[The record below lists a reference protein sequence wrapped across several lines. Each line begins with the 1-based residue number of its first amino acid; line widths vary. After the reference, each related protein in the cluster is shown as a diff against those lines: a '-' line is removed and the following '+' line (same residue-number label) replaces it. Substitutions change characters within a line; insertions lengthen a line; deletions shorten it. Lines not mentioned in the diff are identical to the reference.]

1 MTSHDIEPL
10 EDPFDTSFSYD
21 YTGNIAPMSPSY
33 AHQIDLSS
41 SSRERLNRLS
51 SSSTL
56 VSHSRNASSSYT
68 PSFPHPP
75 LSSYSQDSES
85 TSFSSNPSSPS
96 SSPSPRFS
104 SNHSGNNNSNSN
116 NISKNTNAWYR
127 FTHSEA
133 GRLVCAFFY
142 FCFVCIGMAFC
153 NQLSDHRWVETGY
166 TKVLLR
172 DRGFDVIPAR
182 VDIGPANFFVMTS
195 VVFTVIGM
203 GLISPTWTARAI
215 VLRRI
220 LWVIGTLSVYRSLT
234 LSVTTLP
241 TPKEECVPSL
251 KTGFWDMLI
260 VALQMIPG
268 TVEACTDD
276 IFSGHT
282 VFMVTCAIQWR
293 LYCKNK
299 WITLLSYIYISIG
312 LYFVVATR
320 LHYTVDVVLAVFI
333 TYAVWSVYIA
343 MIDVVMEK
351 EYFGIHS
358 HHEKYSVF
366 DTECEDDLTY
376 YGPEYASSARAQL
389 HHAMNHLR
397 GPRIGY
403 SRGEYDR
410 VVFIPMQFN
419 VWLTGLVRWCDGLDL
434 RMRKTVPD
442 TEESNKAKSSRW
454 EEWVIKY
461 RAGQYRIRNA
471 RSPLK
476 SEEAY
481 RDGESMEYHREMI
494 ESHNHNHSQSMRLD
508 SVRIVS
514 HPDGSVSYGQS
525 RYERGY
531 DRRQDTL
538 FSFRPSSPLSLIS
551 KFKTEKFDK
560 IDKKSKIHALK
571 IALIVLVNVILLV
584 KAVQHYQGRSSEPPK
599 EWPEEMVAYPGG
611 KITIDDMEE
620 IQVHEPNHNRD
631 AEASGFV
638 KRGEGENDTWS
649 NLSRRAVPLSKA
661 GMGSAIDY
669 NDVDSVAPVS

>member
-10 EDPFDTSFSYD
+10 EDPFDASFSYD
-21 YTGNIAPMSPSY
+21 LGGNITPMSPSY

-85 TSFSSNPSSPS
+85 TLFSSNSSSPS
-96 SSPSPRFS
+96 SSPSPRFTN
-104 SNHSGNNNSNSN
+104 SNNNNNNNNNNSNSN
-116 NISKNTNAWYR
+116 NGAWYR

-166 TKVLLR
+166 TKVFLR

-195 VVFTVIGM
+195 VVFTVIGV
-203 GLISPTWTARAI
+203 GLICPTWTTRAI

-220 LWVIGTLSVYRSLT
+220 LWVIGTLSVFRSLT

-299 WITLLSYIYISIG
+299 WITLLSYIYISVG

-333 TYAVWSVYIA
+333 TYAAWSIYIA

-366 DTECEDDLTY
+366 DTECEDELTY
-376 YGPEYASSARAQL
+376 YGPEYASSTRAQL
-389 HHAMNHLR
+389 HHAMNSLR

-410 VVFIPMQFN
+410 VVFVPMQFN

-434 RMRKTVPD
+434 RMRKTIE
-442 TEESNKAKSSRW
+442 TENEVKAKNSRW
-454 EEWVIKY
+454 EELVIKY
-461 RAGQYRIRNA
+461 RAGYRIRNA
-471 RSPLK
+471 SPLK

-481 RDGESMEYHREMI
+481 CDGESMEYHREMV
-494 ESHNHNHSQSMRLD
+494 ESHNHNNMRLD
-508 SVRIVS
+508 SVHVVS
-514 HPDGSVSYGQS
+514 NPDGTVSYGRS
-525 RYERGY
+525 HYERAY
-531 DRRQDTL
+531 ERRQDTL

-571 IALIVLVNVILLV
+571 IALIVLVNVILVV
-584 KAVQHYQGRSSEPPK
+584 KAVQTYQGRSSEPPK
-599 EWPEEMVAYPGG
+599 QWPEEMVNYPGG

-620 IQVHEPNHNRD
+620 IQVPDQTNHNNVQ
-631 AEASGFV
+631 ASGV
-638 KRGEGENDTWS
+638 KRSDRENDTFYAR
-649 NLSRRAVPLSKA
+649 NLGKEPVPLTSGPTVA
-661 GMGSAIDY
+661 SIDY
-669 NDVDSVAPVS
+669 NDVDSVAPF

>member
-1 MTSHDIEPL
+1 MTMTSHDIEPL
-10 EDPFDTSFSYD
+10 EDPFDASFSYD
-21 YTGNIAPMSPSY
+21 FGGNIAPVSPSY

-56 VSHSRNASSSYT
+56 VSHSRNTSSSYT
-68 PSFPHPP
+68 PSFPRPP

-96 SSPSPRFS
+96 SSPSPRFTTTA
-104 SNHSGNNNSNSN
+104 SNNNGNNSNNSKSN
-116 NISKNTNAWYR
+116 SNAWYR

-166 TKVLLR
+166 TKVFLR

-195 VVFTVIGM
+195 VVFTVIGI
-203 GLISPTWTARAI
+203 GLICPTWTTRAI

-366 DTECEDDLTY
+366 DTECEDELAC
-376 YGPEYASSARAQL
+376 YGPEYASSTRSQL
-389 HHAMNHLR
+389 HHTMNRLR

-410 VVFIPMQFN
+410 VVFVPMQFN
-419 VWLTGLVRWCDGLDL
+419 VWLTGVVRWCDGLDL
-434 RMRKTVPD
+434 RMRKATSE
-442 TEESNKAKSSRW
+442 TETDVKAKNSRW
-454 EEWVIKY
+454 EEFVIKY

-471 RSPLK
+471 RFPLK
-476 SEEAY
+476 SEEGY
-481 RDGESMEYHREMI
+481 RDGDSMEYHREMI
-494 ESHNHNHSQSMRLD
+494 ESRNHDQSMQLD
-508 SVRIVS
+508 SVHIVS
-514 HPDGSVSYGQS
+514 NPDGSVSYGRS
-525 RYERGY
+525 HYERAY
-531 DRRQDTL
+531 ERQDTL

-571 IALIVLVNVILLV
+571 IALIVLVNVILVV
-584 KAVQHYQGRSSEPPK
+584 KAVQTYQGRSSEPPK
-599 EWPEEMVAYPGG
+599 QWPEEMVNYPGG
-611 KITIDDMEE
+611 KITIDDMDE
-620 IQVHEPNHNRD
+620 IQVPDQANH
-631 AEASGFV
+631 ASV
-638 KRGEGENDTWS
+638 KRNDGDNDTFYAR
-649 NLSRRAVPLSKA
+649 NLGKEPVPLSSGPTVA
-661 GMGSAIDY
+661 SVIDY
-669 NDVDSVAPVS
+669 NDVDSAAPVS